1 MKSELMEKRERGTPL
16 FPLQY
21 YKLDNEDGSFFV
33 PYHWHGEVEILYI
46 IKGNLTLML
55 NGEDFNLYE
64 GNIYF
69 INQEYL
75 HQYRSKDQSLQFY
88 VYVFPLEHLDFR
100 IEDHSQILS
109 LSPLMKDRLFPFCIY
124 RTDAVYEKVKAELFE
139 LIQINQTE
147 PAGYQL
153 QTKACLYKIISYLE
167 RNDMFIDVLQ
177 KDGQGVRTSKTEE
190 IKNLLLYL
198 RNHYSKPVTL
208 QNAADLMNLSTKYFC
223 TYFKSI
229 FGISFVEY
237 LNHLRIEKAC
247 LLLYTTTLPIMEVGL
262 EVGFENFSYFIRTFK
277 KIMNMTPKQYRS
289 SKLSFTD
296 PI

>member
-21 YKLDNEDGSFFV
+21 YKLDNEDGEFFV

-46 IKGNLTLML
+46 LKGSLSLML
-55 NGEDFNLYE
+55 NGEDFSLFE

-69 INQEYL
+69 INKEYL
-75 HQYRSKDQSLQFY
+75 HQYRSKDQSLQFF

-109 LSPLMKDRLFPFCIY
+109 LTPLIKDRNFPFCIY
-124 RTDAVYEKVKAELFE
+124 KSDPIYHKIKAELLE
-139 LIQINQTE
+139 LIDINQNE

-153 QTKACLYKIISYLE
+153 QTKACLYKVISLLE
-167 RNDMFIDVLQ
+167 RYDMFTDTI
-177 KDGQGVRTSKTEE
+177 KDEGYSVRTSKTEE

-198 RNHYSKPVTL
+198 RNHYSKPVSL
-208 QNAADLMNLSTKYFC
+208 QDAADLMNLSTKYFC

-229 FGISFVEY
+229 FGISFIEY

-247 LLLYTTTLPIMEVGL
+247 LLLYTTNLPIMEVGL

-277 KIMNMTPKQYRS
+277 KIMNQTPKQYRT
-289 SKLSFTD
+289 SKISPVDHT
-296 PI
+296 